1 MTITL
6 VAGVDEAGRGP
17 LAGPV
22 FAAAVI
28 LDTSRPLA
36 GLRDSKLLT
45 AAARERLAVEIRA
58 QAIAFCVARADVVE
72 IDTLNVL
79 QATMLAMRRA
89 VEGLAIKPHQ
99 VLVDGNQAPAMTC
112 HVRAIIDGDRDVPV
126 ISAASILAKTERDA
140 VLVELDRVF
149 PGYGFAQNKGYST
162 PGHLDALRKL
172 GPCAAHRRTFAPVM
186 QPSFDF

>member
-1 MTITL
+1 MNVTL

-28 LDTSRPLA
+28 LDTARPIA

-45 AAARERLAVEIRA
+45 PAARERLAVEIRA
-58 QAIAFCVARADVVE
+58 HAIALCVARADVVE

-79 QATMLAMRRA
+79 QATLLAMRRA
-89 VEGLAIKPHQ
+89 VDGLPIKPQ
-99 VLVDGNQAPAMTC
+99 LALIDGNQAPVLACQARTI
-112 HVRAIIDGDRDVPV
+112 VDGDRDVPV

-149 PGYGFAQNKGYST
+149 PGYGFAKNKGYST
-162 PGHLDALRKL
+162 PEHLDALRTL
-172 GPCAAHRRTFAPVM
+172 GPCAAHRRSFAPVV